1 MPGVPKL
8 NAVNPSVRHAQ
19 AELYVELNQD
29 LVSDLEMQVHDAL
42 AIEGDA
48 AKVAAAALRIQLSI
62 NKSLLGFWRSET
74 QFWKSEIDE
83 NKKDIQATNKL
94 ASGGG

>member
-1 MPGVPKL
+1 MAL

-19 AELYVELNQD
+19 CEFFIELNQD
-29 LVSDLEMQVHDAL
+29 ILTDLENQMSEML
-42 AIEGDA
+42 AIDTEDGRIS
-48 AKVAAAALRIQLSI
+48 AAALRTELTTT
-62 NKSLLGFWRSET
+62 KSLLGFWRNEA

-94 ASGGG
+94 ASGSG

>member
-1 MPGVPKL
+1 MQL
-8 NAVNPSVRHAQ
+8 NPVNPAVKHAQ
-19 AELYVELNQD
+19 AEFYVELNQD
-29 LVSDLEMQVHDAL
+29 SAADLEMQMHDAL

-48 AKVAAAALRIQLSI
+48 AKVAAAALRIELSI
-62 NKSLLGFWRSET
+62 AKSLLGFWRNET

>member
-1 MPGVPKL
+1 MAL

-19 AELYVELNQD
+19 CEFFVELNQD
-29 LVSDLEMQVHDAL
+29 ILGDLENQMSAQL
-42 AIEGDA
+42 AIDTDT
-48 AKVAAAALRIQLSI
+48 AKASAAALRVEITTTKAI
-62 NKSLLGFWRSET
+62 LGFWRNET
-74 QFWKSEIDE
+74 SFWKGEIDE

>member
-1 MPGVPKL
+1 MAL
-8 NAVNPSVRHAQ
+8 NAVNPAVRHGQ
-19 AELYVELNQD
+19 CEFFVELNQD
-29 LVSDLEMQVHDAL
+29 ALTDLENQMSEML
-42 AIEGDA
+42 AIDTKDA
-48 AKVAAAALRIQLSI
+48 RISAAALRIEI
-62 NKSLLGFWRSET
+62 TTVKSLLGFWRNEA